1 MSFGSDIL
9 RHLTEE
15 GFEIDTVRVD
25 KESSVHGRGVN
36 KIRVNTVDG
45 AQHHFE
51 FAKDLALDGK
61 AVGTIIASIMRKE
74 RV

>member
-9 RHLTEE
+9 RYLTEE

-36 KIRVNTVDG
+36 KIRVNTVG
-45 AQHHFE
+45 GGSHQFE
-51 FAKDLALDGK
+51 FAKDLALDGE
-61 AVGTIIASIMRKE
+61 AAGTIIASIMRKE
-74 RV
+74 KV